1 MIPRT
6 LLLVCFSYLSLNA
19 QTKLVYSFDVSPQQQ
34 KENIALIEAYFGSP
48 KHIKNTYVWE
58 KQGAGY
64 HYKLELKASKAN
76 FRYTGKAIQVER
88 KIRKIRKRIKR

>member
-1 MIPRT
+1 MIPRI

-64 HYKLELKASKAN
+64 HYKLELKANKAN

>member
-1 MIPRT
+1 MITRT

-48 KHIKNTYVWE
+48 KHMKNTYVWINR
-58 KQGAGY
+58 
-64 HYKLELKASKAN
+64 ELATIIN
-76 FRYTGKAIQVER
+76 LN
-88 KIRKIRKRIKR
+88 